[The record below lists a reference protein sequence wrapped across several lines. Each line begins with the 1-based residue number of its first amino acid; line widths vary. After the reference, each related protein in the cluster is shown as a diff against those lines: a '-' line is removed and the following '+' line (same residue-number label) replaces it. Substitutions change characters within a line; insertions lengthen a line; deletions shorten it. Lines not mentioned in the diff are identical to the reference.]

1 MLDTAACEV
10 ELIRLRQRV
19 AELEQHLLDPL
30 GGSNGGLGSFTH
42 DAFPETESQLRL
54 LAESIPNLV
63 WSCRP
68 DGYCEYLSRQWAQYT
83 GVPSEEQVGNNWL
96 AVLHPEDRERTYQAW
111 MATVELRGIFDVEY
125 RIRRFDGIYRWFR
138 TRASPVRD
146 QRGIIQRWFGTC
158 TDIDEQRVQDEER
171 KLLLAS
177 EQQSRRVAELLNRV
191 GRLLAAELD
200 PQKLTQS
207 ITDLSTQLVE
217 AQFGAFFY
225 DVSGNTGKEFPLYTL
240 SGAPREAFAHFPV
253 IRPTAIFGPTLLEKQ
268 TVRIADI
275 RLDPRFGQNDPYH
288 GLPAGHLP
296 VVSYLATPV
305 VSRSGVVLGALMFG
319 HGMSGAFTEAH
330 EQLVVGIA
338 AQAAICLD
346 NARLFAES
354 QESQAALRRMNDD
367 LRRANEDLNQ
377 FAYSAS
383 HDLQEPLRMVAI
395 YNQMLQRRYAAQ
407 LDTQAN
413 EYLAFSIEGAQR
425 MQMLVRDLLAYTQAV
440 VEEEEPSSPSD
451 ADAAL
456 QIAWSNLARAAEESG
471 AVLSHASLPALSVQT
486 VHLVQIFQ
494 NLIGNALK
502 YRSQQIPLIHVT
514 AEPVTAKP
522 VTAEPEGTMWRLCVR
537 DNGIG
542 VPPQYAEQVFGI
554 FKRLHGPGKYAGTG
568 IGLAICQ
575 KIVQRYG
582 GRIWVESKGEG
593 SGASFC
599 FTLPGAAAPGKG

>member
-1 MLDTAACEV
+1 MSDTAACDV
-10 ELIRLRQRV
+10 ELVRLRQRV
-19 AELEQHLLDPL
+19 AELERLLLDTPAI
-30 GGSNGGLGSFTH
+30 SNGDTNSSSH
-42 DAFPETESQLRL
+42 SAFPESESQLRL

-68 DGYCEYLSRQWAQYT
+68 DGYCEYLSRQWAEYT
-83 GVPSEEQVGNNWL
+83 GIPSEEQLGSNWL
-96 AVLHPEDRERTYQAW
+96 SVLHPDDRERTYQAW
-111 MATVELRGIFDVEY
+111 MATLDLRGVFDIEY
-125 RIRRFDGIYRWFR
+125 RIRRSDGVYRWFR
-138 TRASPVRD
+138 TRASPVSD
-146 QRGIIQRWFGTC
+146 QQGVIQRWFGTC
-158 TDIDEQRVQDEER
+158 TDIDEQRVQDDER

-191 GRLLAAELD
+191 GPLLAAELD
-200 PQKLTQS
+200 PQKLTQN
-207 ITDLSTQLVE
+207 ITDLSTQLIDAE
-217 AQFGAFFY
+217 FGAFFHR
-225 DVSGNTGKEFPLYTL
+225 VSGDKAQGFPLYTL
-240 SGAPREAFAHFPV
+240 SGAPRKAFAHFPV

-275 RLDPRFGQNDPYH
+275 RLDPRFGQNVPFH

-319 HGMSGAFTEAH
+319 HGRSGAFSEAH
-330 EQLVVGIA
+330 EQLIVGIA

-354 QESQAALRRMNDD
+354 QENQAALRRINDD

-395 YNQMLQRRYAAQ
+395 YNQMLQRRYSAQ

-413 EYLAFSIEGAQR
+413 EYLTFSIEGAQR

-440 VEEEEPSSPSD
+440 VDDEEFSPHTH
-451 ADAAL
+451 AEAAL
-456 QIAWSNLARAAEESG
+456 QIAWSNLARAVEESG
-471 AVLSHASLPALSVQT
+471 AVLTHASLPALGVQT

-494 NLIGNALK
+494 NLIGNSLK
-502 YRSQQIPLIHVT
+502 YRSAQKPLIHVT
-514 AEPVTAKP
+514 AEQ
-522 VTAEPEGTMWRLCVR
+522 EGTMWRLCVR

-575 KIVQRYG
+575 KIVQRYD
-582 GRIWVESKGEG
+582 GRIWVESEEG
-593 SGASFC
+593 CGASFC
-599 FTLPGAAAPGKG
+599 FTLPWAAAEGKG